1 MSIVGEPA
9 FDPLTLM
16 ARALARCT
24 GIAGTD
30 TQALLGVAESDLSDD
45 LVACIDRY
53 VASVAIPVP
62 STAPVATAVVAPQP
76 SAPTTPR
83 PASTLAPVED
93 IVTEPEFDA
102 VTLTA
107 RAVANCTGID
117 VTDTSALLAAATS
130 DLTDELVQCMNEYLA
145 KETRQ

>member
-1 MSIVGEPA
+1 MDESA

-16 ARALARCT
+16 ARALSQCT

-30 TQALLGVAESDLSDD
+30 TQALLLVAESDLSDD
-45 LVACIDRY
+45 LVACIDSY

-62 STAPVATAVVAPQP
+62 TTAPTAIPVVVPQP
-76 SAPTTPR
+76 STPATLRPT
-83 PASTLAPVED
+83 STFAPVD
-93 IVTEPEFDA
+93 IVTEPAFAA

-117 VTDTSALLAAATS
+117 ETDTAGLLAAATS
-130 DLTDELVQCMNEYLA
+130 DLTDDLVQCMNEYLA
-145 KETRQ
+145 KETGQ